1 MTIKRRIENLENTMA
16 PKQQG
21 PVFLITD
28 EQTEQKSIE
37 QYCAEKGLDIEKFK
51 NKDYGDYMIIQLV
64 PLERQVTDRGL
75 NNGIR

>member
-1 MTIKRRIENLENTMA
+1 M
-16 PKQQG
+16 
-21 PVFLITD
+21 VTD
-28 EQTEQKSIE
+28 EQTEQESIE
-37 QYCAEKGLDIEKFK
+37 QYCVEKGLDIEKFK

>member
-1 MTIKRRIENLENTMA
+1 MSWK
-16 PKQQG
+16 
-21 PVFLITD
+21 ITPNGAV
-28 EQTEQKSIE
+28 QKTGSTS
-37 QYCAEKGLDIEKFK
+37 IEKFK